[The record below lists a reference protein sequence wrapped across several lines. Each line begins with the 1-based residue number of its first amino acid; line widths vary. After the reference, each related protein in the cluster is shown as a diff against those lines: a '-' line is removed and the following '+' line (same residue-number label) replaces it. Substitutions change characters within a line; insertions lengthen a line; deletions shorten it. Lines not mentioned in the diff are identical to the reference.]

1 MWKVYLVTIFIFSG
15 CSNIEFSAAMCD
27 KIASDPHA
35 TVPQECRKYSEE
47 EATKAF
53 NKTQK
58 TQSVDNED
66 LKFNPDDE
74 EK

>member
-1 MWKVYLVTIFIFSG
+1 MWKLYLVTIFIFSG
-15 CSNIEFSAAMCD
+15 CSNVEFSATMCD
-27 KIASDPHA
+27 EIASDPHA
-35 TVPQECRKYSEE
+35 TIPHQCRKYNEE

-58 TQSVDNED
+58 KQSVENED